1 MHDST
6 ISVHRRDAFVR
17 DLVQQMTLAA
27 ERLIEELMD
36 APLSLQHLEDV
47 TLHTSKSL
55 GNALVSGL
63 CQLLVP
69 SYPPPELAC
78 PCGHVASFQRLRSA
92 QATTLLGV
100 ITLQR
105 PYYLC
110 PACHH
115 GFAPLDDQLGFCPGG
130 VSAGLR
136 ELLALLG
143 AQSVFADAVPLV
155 ERLSLVSVA
164 PTTIQQATEEL
175 GRLIAAEEQ
184 HAVATLTAHGT
195 LPTSSAPPQRLYVSM
210 DGTMVHTHE
219 EGWKEIKLG
228 AVYTASPTPARQ
240 RPEEVVVR
248 AQDFSFYA
256 DFADP
261 QTFGQ
266 RLLAEAAARGVLD
279 ATEVIVIGDGAHW
292 IWNLV
297 AEQFPGATQIVD
309 WYHASQ
315 YVWKVANAVYG
326 EETDLAKQWAHQRL
340 DDLWAG
346 QVVRVLEH
354 FARYR
359 GHGKAVQD
367 AISYYTHNQHR
378 MAYATYRARGIQ
390 VGSGSIESGC
400 KHVVGARLKQA
411 GMIWDVEGARAVAK
425 VRTRLKSGR
434 WAETVARWPPP
445 RRSRPAAKAA

>member
-1 MHDST
+1 MTDST
-6 ISVHRRDAFVR
+6 ISARRRDALVTE
-17 DLVQQMTLAA
+17 LVQRMTLVA
-27 ERLIEELMD
+27 ERLTADLLET
-36 APLSLQHLEDV
+36 PPSLHHLEEV
-47 TLHTSKSL
+47 TLHTIKSL
-55 GNALVSGL
+55 GNALLSGL

-69 SYPPPELAC
+69 SYPPSELAC
-78 PCGHVASFQRLRSA
+78 PCGHVATLQRLRA
-92 QATTLLGV
+92 AHTATLLGV

-105 PYYLC
+105 AYYLC
-110 PACHH
+110 PACHD
-115 GFAPLDDQLGFCPGG
+115 GFAPLDDQLGFCAGG

-175 GRLIAAEEQ
+175 GRLIASEEQ
-184 HAVATLTAHGT
+184 QAVETLTAGGT
-195 LPTSSAPPQRLYVSM
+195 LPTPIPPPQRLYVSM

-219 EGWKEIKLG
+219 AGWKEIKLG
-228 AVYTASPTPARQ
+228 AVYTTTVTPARQ

-248 AQDFSFYA
+248 AQEFSFYA

-266 RLLAEAAARGVLD
+266 RLLAEATVRGGLE
-279 ATEVIVIGDGAHW
+279 ATEVIAIGDGAHW

-297 AEQFPGATQIVD
+297 AEQFPGAMQIVD

-315 YVWKVANAVYG
+315 YVWQVANAVYG

-346 QVVRVLEH
+346 KVACVLEQ
-354 FARYR
+354 FERYR
-359 GHGKAVQD
+359 GHGKTVQE

-445 RRSRPAAKAA
+445 RRARPAAKAA